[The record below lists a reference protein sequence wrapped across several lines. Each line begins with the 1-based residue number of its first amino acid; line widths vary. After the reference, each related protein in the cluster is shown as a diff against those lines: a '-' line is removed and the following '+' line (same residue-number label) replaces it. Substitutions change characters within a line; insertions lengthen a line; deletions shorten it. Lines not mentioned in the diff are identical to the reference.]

1 MEEVYDHHEASV
13 SNNDSDENALEGHN
27 VSQKMDISRKTNL
40 DSALD
45 PFLLEHTP
53 DGESVSSALVIS
65 EMSTPAGGEEP
76 KDVILGVLEGEMT
89 DIMHQLDD
97 ITTPQEGG
105 EKPPQH
111 SLYKDGSMLECCG
124 GDDPEGIMEW
134 KDTTH
139 ITMIQQL

>member
-13 SNNDSDENALEGHN
+13 PNNDNDENALEGHN

-76 KDVILGVLEGEMT
+76 KDVILGVLEENMT
-89 DIMHQLDD
+89 D
-97 ITTPQEGG
+97 
-105 EKPPQH
+105 
-111 SLYKDGSMLECCG
+111 
-124 GDDPEGIMEW
+124 
-134 KDTTH
+134 
-139 ITMIQQL
+139 MIH